1 MKQNIDYKLSNP
13 INCQFW
19 NHSYV
24 QLKELPQEM
33 ESHLYFILRNMQ
45 EI

>member
-19 NHSYV
+19 HHSCV
-24 QLKELPQEM
+24 QLKELPHEM